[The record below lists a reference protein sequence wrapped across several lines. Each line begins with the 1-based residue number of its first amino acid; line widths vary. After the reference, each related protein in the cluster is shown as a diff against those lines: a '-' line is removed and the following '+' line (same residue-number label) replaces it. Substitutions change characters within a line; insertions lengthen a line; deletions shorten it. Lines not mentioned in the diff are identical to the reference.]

1 MESLFRDLDLEG
13 EIVPSP
19 LGGEGQDG
27 GMKRSRAKELRN
39 NPTDAERM
47 LWQHLR
53 RRQLGGNKFRRQQP
67 LGNYIVDFACLEKR
81 LVIEVD
87 GGQHY
92 TQAAYDEQC
101 SAWIESQGFRVLRFW
116 DDEVMK
122 DIESV
127 KEVIWR
133 ALR

>member
-1 MESLFRDLDLEG
+1 MN
-13 EIVPSP
+13 
-19 LGGEGQDG
+19 
-27 GMKRSRAKELRN
+27 RSRAKWLRKN
-39 NPTDAERM
+39 ATDAERM

-53 RRQLGGNKFRRQQP
+53 LRQFAGYKFRRQQP
-67 LGNYIVDFACLEKR
+67 LGNYIVDFVCLQKR

-87 GGQHY
+87 GGQHN
-92 TQAAYDEQC
+92 TQAAYDEQRT
-101 SAWIESQGFRVLRFW
+101 AWIEEQGFRVLRFW

-122 DIESV
+122 NIESV

>member
-1 MESLFRDLDLEG
+1 M
-13 EIVPSP
+13 
-19 LGGEGQDG
+19 G
-27 GMKRSRAKELRN
+27 GMNRSRAKELRN

-47 LWQHLR
+47 LWQHWR

-67 LGNYIVDFACLEKR
+67 LGNYIVDFVCLEKR

-87 GGQHY
+87 GRQQHY
-92 TQAAYDEQC
+92 TQAAYDEQR
-101 SAWIESQGFRVLRFW
+101 SAWIESHAFRVLRFW
-116 DDEVMK
+116 DDWVMK